1 MFLID
6 CASFWGML
14 FDVVTLVGLIR
25 FSSRS
30 VSGKCTLLNEKLGI
44 FFKLPLISKRL
55 KWLLYLCISFSTELF
70 PLLSVSM
77 M

>member
-6 CASFWGML
+6 CTSFWGIL
-14 FDVVTLVGLIR
+14 FDVVALIELIR

-44 FFKLPLISKRL
+44 FFKLLLISNRL
-55 KWLLYLCISFSTELF
+55 KCLLYLCIAFSTELF